1 MYGNILGGKAIK
13 NNLFRIVLSIIFAL
27 GWTFSTA
34 SEAQPDPLIKAYE
47 DIQELESN
55 ISKLNNK
62 TKTQELLDI
71 AKNKYDYAV
80 QSKYN
85 LEQAQQQY
93 DTAVEQE
100 ALAIET
106 KSLALSAVDGQT
118 VTVEIALQDK
128 DDALAD
134 KENSQDSLDIANINL
149 QTAQITINNTGNQ
162 GWQFSAYYLN
172 GDRTAGSLYC
182 TGVITQAYQGM
193 PVCGRYENLFVVFSG
208 KITAPEGVN
217 VVSFAGYTD
226 DGFRMYVDGQLVIN
240 QWQEQGATW
249 SPYYYHTFTAEDR
262 VIDVV
267 FHYYN
272 GGGPGVFHV
281 GWGHSGIWT
290 GVASSAMSYGQGATQ
305 AQIDAYNQAV
315 SEQQSAETTYNEML
329 AIYNNKL
336 SYYNQQNSILNDYI
350 QTFNEA
356 DQNLQTSQSNLTTAS
371 ENLTQSQSNYEVSIL
386 DMQDAIL
393 DAQEEYS
400 KQWQFEE
407 SQRVAAAIAQA
418 LANQPKS
425 EPTPEPE
432 PTPQETI
439 EPEPTLEPEESP
451 SSEPTPDPQP
461 TEAQPDPDQEK
472 PEQTEPDSP
481 NPEPTDQIDDE
492 SSVTPNPEPEQSP
505 EPQPEPTPQQTDID
519 PLPTPSPQPEPT
531 PVVPS
536 PKPSQ
541 PNNTTIDLSSVIA
554 NLTSKDNVIVKLTPE
569 QMQAVSNTLTTLST
583 EAKVEVAKDLGVRV
597 DEVKILAEAAQENPA
612 VAAAI
617 VTFAERAEEN
627 VDAPMPYTI
636 ADAITEAAA
645 ELFLED
651 PLAVFAAVDLEE
663 LSDPSQW
670 GKDMT
675 DDQREKAQEVIVP
688 VILVSN
694 IISSV
699 ASALTR
705 RV

>member
-1 MYGNILGGKAIK
+1 M
-13 NNLFRIVLSIIFAL
+13 
-27 GWTFSTA
+27 
-34 SEAQPDPLIKAYE
+34 
-47 DIQELESN
+47 
-55 ISKLNNK
+55 
-62 TKTQELLDI
+62 
-71 AKNKYDYAV
+71 
-80 QSKYN
+80 
-85 LEQAQQQY
+85 
-93 DTAVEQE
+93 
-100 ALAIET
+100 
-106 KSLALSAVDGQT
+106 
-118 VTVEIALQDK
+118 
-128 DDALAD
+128 
-134 KENSQDSLDIANINL
+134 DIANLNVQTTQSAVQNAGSTGL
-149 QTAQITINNTGNQ
+149 QYTV
-162 GWQFSAYYLN
+162 YYLARDSYGNAITN
-172 GDRTAGSLYC
+172 GVAC
-182 TGVITQAYQGM
+182 TGVWNSNSMSPGSAT
-193 PVCGRYENLFVVFSG
+193 CGRSENFIVKFTG
-208 KITAPEGVN
+208 IITVP
-217 VVSFAGYTD
+217 SHWTSTKFAGYTD
-226 DGFRMYVDGQLVIN
+226 DGFRMYIDGTLAIDNWV
-240 QWQEQGATW
+240 EQGKAW
-249 SPYYYHTFTAEDR
+249 SPYSPIY
-262 VIDVV
+262 DVTTDKV
-267 FHYYN
+267 FDVEIWWYN
-272 GGGPGVFHV
+272 GGGPGYYHLGWAIPGGWTGAGCDYTG
-281 GWGHSGIWT
+281 GWGVGFSCDLNT
-290 GVASSAMSYGQGATQ
+290 FSYGQGATQ

-315 SEQQSAETTYNEML
+315 SEQQSAQTTYNEML

-336 SYYNQQNSILNDYI
+336 SYYNQQNSILNDYT

-386 DMQDAIL
+386 DMQNAIV

-451 SSEPTPDPQP
+451 SSEPTPDPQPTEAQPDPQP

-531 PVVPS
+531 PVAPS

-541 PNNTTIDLSSVIA
+541 PNNTTIDLSRVIA
-554 NLTSKDNVIVKLTPE
+554 NLTSKDNVIVKLTSE
-569 QMQAVSNTLTTLST
+569 QMQAVGNTLATLST
-583 EAKVEVAKDLGVRV
+583 EAKVEAAKDLGVRV

-617 VTFAERAEEN
+617 VTFAEKAEEN
-627 VDAPMPYTI
+627 TDAPMPYTI

-651 PLAVFAAVDLEE
+651 PLAVFATVDLEE

-699 ASALTR
+699 ASTLTR